1 MKVSTRNINAWCEAA
16 AYGRGKYVF
25 CSTDGNAKLR
35 ITQAKSFKGVQKV
48 KTLSSGTWVVPTNVW
63 VE

>member
-1 MKVSTRNINAWCEAA
+1 MVSTRNINEWCEAA

-25 CSTDGNAKLR
+25 CSTESSEKLR
-35 ITQAKSFKGVQKV
+35 IIGAKTFKGVQKV
-48 KTLSSGTWVVPTNVW
+48 KALSSGKWVVPTKVW